1 MGARRNSESFVPFLR
16 VRESILGI
24 LEVEVEVE
32 VERVMKMLR
41 SRFIGYD

>member
-1 MGARRNSESFVPFLR
+1 MGARRSSKSRVPFPR
-16 VRESILGI
+16 IRGSILGI
-24 LEVEVEVE
+24 LEVEVE